1 MFSWFWGEKKEGSL
15 AGGARETSSL
25 STDIN
30 NALETVDGLI
40 VKRIQLLQKAHN
52 ALKDAKE
59 HKKNGDNAKALSC
72 MKQKQMYE
80 NQANVYEGMI
90 ANMERTS
97 MALDSTATSAQVA
110 KTMKS
115 GTVQMKNL
123 MKEVNIDEI
132 DTIADDLDDS
142 IQEATTMG
150 NALAR
155 PFGITD
161 PEEDEAIMKQMAE
174 WDTKE
179 EEDNDIKLP
188 DLPKGKEEISQIK
201 IQTK

>member
-1 MFSWFWGEKKEGSL
+1 MFSWFWGEKKEGKTLDSVQ
-15 AGGARETSSL
+15 SL

-52 ALKDAKE
+52 ALKEAKE
-59 HKKNGDNAKALSC
+59 HKKNGDNVKALSC

-155 PFGITD
+155 PFGVTD

-174 WDTKE
+174 W
-179 EEDNDIKLP
+179 EEDDDIKLP
-188 DLPKGKEEISQIK
+188 DLPKGKEEVSQIK

>member
-1 MFSWFWGEKKEGSL
+1 
-15 AGGARETSSL
+15 
-25 STDIN
+25 
-30 NALETVDGLI
+30 
-40 VKRIQLLQKAHN
+40 
-52 ALKDAKE
+52 
-59 HKKNGDNAKALSC
+59 
-72 MKQKQMYE
+72 MYE

-155 PFGITD
+155 PFGVAD
-161 PEEDEAIMKQMAE
+161 PDEDEAIMKQMAE
-174 WDTKE
+174 WDIKE
-179 EEDNDIKLP
+179 EDKDDIKLP
-188 DLPKGKEEISQIK
+188 DIPKGKQEDVQTK